1 MKGAVLYGAH
11 DVRYVDRDDPKI
23 VAPHPLLPP
32 PLTKRKEQTNPP
44 DPEDGMGSDRGGD
57 VIKGTLEMI
66 VLEVLQHEP
75 MHGWGITERIERRSN
90 GLLSV
95 NQGSLY
101 PALYRLV
108 ARGWVS
114 SAWRASEN
122 NRNARYYSLT
132 RLGRKQLAAERSQWD
147 KLSRGVNL
155 ILAGAET

>member
-1 MKGAVLYGAH
+1 
-11 DVRYVDRDDPKI
+11 
-23 VAPHPLLPP
+23 
-32 PLTKRKEQTNPP
+32 
-44 DPEDGMGSDRGGD
+44 MGDERGGE

-75 MHGWGITERIERRSN
+75 MHGWGITERIERRSE

-108 ARGWVS
+108 AQGWVS
-114 SAWRASEN
+114 SEWRITEN
-122 NRNARYYSLT
+122 NRKARYYALT
-132 RLGRKQLAAERSQWD
+132 RSGRRQLASERAQWE

-155 ILAGAET
+155 ILSGAHA

>member
-1 MKGAVLYGAH
+1 
-11 DVRYVDRDDPKI
+11 
-23 VAPHPLLPP
+23 
-32 PLTKRKEQTNPP
+32 
-44 DPEDGMGSDRGGD
+44 MGDERGGE

-66 VLEVLQHEP
+66 VLEVLQQEP
-75 MHGWGITERIERRSN
+75 MHGWGITEIIERRSK

-114 SAWRASEN
+114 SEWRTTEN
-122 NRNARYYSLT
+122 NRQARYYALT
-132 RLGRKQLAAERSQWD
+132 RDGRRQLGAERAQWE

-155 ILAGAET
+155 VLGGARA

>member
-1 MKGAVLYGAH
+1 LG
-11 DVRYVDRDDPKI
+11 D
-23 VAPHPLLPP
+23 
-32 PLTKRKEQTNPP
+32 
-44 DPEDGMGSDRGGD
+44 DRGGE

-75 MHGWGITERIERRSN
+75 MHGWGITELIERRSD

-114 SAWRASEN
+114 SEWRTTEN
-122 NRNARYYSLT
+122 NRTARYYTLT
-132 RLGRKQLAAERSQWD
+132 RSGRRQLASERAQWE
-147 KLSRGVNL
+147 KLSRGVDL
-155 ILAGAET
+155 ILSGGRA

>member
-1 MKGAVLYGAH
+1 LGG
-11 DVRYVDRDDPKI
+11 
-23 VAPHPLLPP
+23 
-32 PLTKRKEQTNPP
+32 
-44 DPEDGMGSDRGGD
+44 DRGGE

-66 VLEVLQHEP
+66 VLEVLQREP
-75 MHGWGITERIERRSN
+75 MHGWGITELIERRSD

-114 SAWRASEN
+114 SEWRTTDN
-122 NRNARYYSLT
+122 NRTARYYALT
-132 RLGRKQLAAERSQWD
+132 RSGRKQLASERAQWE

-155 ILAGAET
+155 ILSGASA

>member
-1 MKGAVLYGAH
+1 
-11 DVRYVDRDDPKI
+11 
-23 VAPHPLLPP
+23 
-32 PLTKRKEQTNPP
+32 
-44 DPEDGMGSDRGGD
+44 MGVDRGGE

-66 VLEVLQHEP
+66 ILEVIQYEP

-90 GLLSV
+90 CLLSV

-114 SAWRASEN
+114 SDWRTTEK
-122 NRNARYYSLT
+122 NRSARYYTLT
-132 RLGRKQLAAERSQWD
+132 RLGRKELATERAQWE

-155 ILAGAET
+155 ILSGAGT

>member
-1 MKGAVLYGAH
+1 
-11 DVRYVDRDDPKI
+11 
-23 VAPHPLLPP
+23 
-32 PLTKRKEQTNPP
+32 
-44 DPEDGMGSDRGGD
+44 MGDDRGGE

-75 MHGWGITERIERRSN
+75 MHGWGITELIERRSD

-108 ARGWVS
+108 ARRWVAS
-114 SAWRASEN
+114 EWRTTEN
-122 NRNARYYSLT
+122 NRKARFYTLT
-132 RLGRKQLAAERSQWD
+132 RAGRRQLASERAQWE

-155 ILAGAET
+155 ILCGAKA

>member
-1 MKGAVLYGAH
+1 
-11 DVRYVDRDDPKI
+11 
-23 VAPHPLLPP
+23 
-32 PLTKRKEQTNPP
+32 
-44 DPEDGMGSDRGGD
+44 MGGDRGGE

-66 VLEVLQHEP
+66 VLEVLQREP
-75 MHGWGITERIERRSN
+75 MHGWGITELIERRSD

-114 SAWRASEN
+114 SEWRTTDN
-122 NRNARYYSLT
+122 NRNARYYALT
-132 RLGRKQLAAERSQWD
+132 RSGRKQLASERAQWE

-155 ILAGAET
+155 ILGGAPA